1 MEWLSTIWVLVPTL
15 AIAALVQGASGFGF
29 ALVVAPVVGFVDPTL
44 LPAVLLL
51 WLLPLNSYL
60 VLRERHSI
68 DAAGARW
75 ILLARL
81 VSTPAGLAM
90 LVMVPDRHA
99 GALVGGMTICV
110 VLVTF
115 IVPPFDPG
123 RSAYLGA
130 GLMSGISETATGVG
144 GPPLALVYQHRPAA
158 EVRSTVALCSFV
170 GELAS
175 LGLLLLYG
183 RVSMRDLV
191 TAAVLLPA
199 AVVGASLSG
208 RIRHRLNGPRL
219 RVLVLVFAVVS
230 SLVLIF

>member
-123 RSAYLGA
+123 GA
-130 GLMSGISETATGVG
+130 RT
-144 GPPLALVYQHRPAA
+144 
-158 EVRSTVALCSFV
+158 
-170 GELAS
+170 
-175 LGLLLLYG
+175 
-183 RVSMRDLV
+183 
-191 TAAVLLPA
+191 
-199 AVVGASLSG
+199 SG
-208 RIRHRLNGPRL
+208 RG
-219 RVLVLVFAVVS
+219 
-230 SLVLIF
+230 